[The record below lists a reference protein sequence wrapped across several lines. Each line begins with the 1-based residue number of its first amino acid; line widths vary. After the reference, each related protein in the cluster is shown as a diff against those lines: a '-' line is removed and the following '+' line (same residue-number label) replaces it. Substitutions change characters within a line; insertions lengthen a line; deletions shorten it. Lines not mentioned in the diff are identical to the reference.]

1 MDRFVL
7 RLASLALVFLGSTVA
22 YAQSTSPPRYYSIT
36 DLGPGDAY
44 RVRNL
49 GLGVTAGALDLA
61 LCPAPASRAGFFFDS
76 QTAVRRR
83 FCPVGSDVVSEVFDF
98 EQLGADSAVGLT
110 RDAAGNDRP
119 TLWAEQSDGSFAPQL
134 FRLPTGSSSGVAW
147 ATDAGGQVV
156 GEVTVSGE
164 RRSAYWLIPTLAPTV
179 MPVSGTSAAFA
190 IAGSTFDP
198 VTAGQH
204 QGRFA
209 LWYPKRSQNAVT
221 YPLGTEPSV
230 AYRLFNSSGV
240 LTTVGQVGSP
250 GNARGFR
257 WRSDTGLT
265 ELPVAGGDSAA
276 RDIHLGSGRIVGYA
290 GEGGGTRAIL
300 WEGIQA
306 WDLNDLMLPTCRDG
320 HPDNCTPWHLDA
332 AHSIGDEGAI
342 VGTGIYNGERH
353 AFLAKPV
360 EMLTWQDGLCAAP
373 VQPLCAP
380 EPAKTSN
387 ELIIEH
393 FRIKRSTS
401 LSESAVE
408 AYAAAAQA
416 HQASDGITVPNA
428 AASFSAYAIF
438 EYGSVVAHLPP
449 GQTKLDVLFHFQVQ
463 GAASTS
469 NTETNGTAEASIA
482 LRPSRGI
489 GTYSSANGKIQVT
502 NGAASRFGFFSGLET
517 GSEGST
523 VLQAQLNPFSANGLE
538 VRIEGSVGASALAS
552 GILTYGEGSASVVF
566 CAEDPRSI
574 TLADGTPLAD
584 LGIKYT
590 LWPTVHVDPE
600 QKDDFPCRN
609 PLEGL
614 STEGATCPTGTA
626 ASILRVEAPPALQAG
641 QTVEILAIVSP
652 GGGAIT
658 ATVPSHNA
666 TVERAG
672 PCTTYPDGNARCPVR
687 VRTDAALPLESM
699 VAIRLSYTHP
709 QGCQADRN
717 LTLPVSRLEIVD
729 PIVGDA
735 PRLIDRATSPG
746 AQPAQFIRRDP
757 ALLAKMGERVRGL
770 AADGVTPVILRF
782 RAPGPGSVTFTLA
795 DDRGSRDPARVGR
808 LADLLGQPATTA
820 NPVTVAARQVG
831 DAWWAFAVLTAP
843 TDFVRAGVAGDADLG
858 QAKPRRL
865 DLTAVFAPSGGGSSL
880 TVTRKVDLVRPPV
893 VLVHGVWS
901 EGASWKW
908 PLVRDDRFF
917 VYLHDYKPHAGKS
930 FLENQSQVWWGVN
943 NAFQALRKKGI
954 AVTQADVIGHSMGGI
969 LARIYAGGRIYAQ
982 LQGSPADVGRA
993 HEFREPSNFYAG
1005 TIHKLVTLDS
1015 PQLGSPIAN
1024 YVVARPAL
1032 RGAFILLSEPRAGGR
1047 AMEDLRRG
1055 GSAVQALPPVA
1066 LPVHA
1071 IVGQGGHQWV
1081 QNQPPLFTH
1090 WTGVLIQMMALSGAA
1105 NFMDNLFLPEP
1116 DYDVI
1121 VGVCSQRAGLPA
1133 GVAAG
1138 PVTSDPFQA
1147 MHTSNT
1153 SSADYNGAAIT
1164 LLNKPVSDPAFAAG
1178 LLPPSSSP
1186 LSLCTPQTLGLAEAP
1201 EAEPKVLLAEKTEPE
1216 IVAGGLVITA
1226 PSPEATV
1233 TAGSTLPVTVT
1244 GAAGFTPVRIFLR
1257 YGHGFTAVEAASF
1270 DDLVDVPIDAAG
1282 RIELVAAAEDAQ
1294 GRIASASV
1302 PLRAEVPAA
1311 LTGLTM
1317 SSQPLLLS
1325 ATTPSAP
1332 ATVTGAFNDG
1342 VERDVSAAAAGTTY
1356 WSDDPTIA
1364 TVDADGN
1371 VTAVKAGSTIVH
1383 AANGAAATIV
1393 EVRVSST
1400 PGDADGDG
1408 AVGLNDFLELRAC
1421 WTGPG
1426 SDPAFQSPPNACRDT
1441 FDADQ
1446 DGDVDRA
1453 DYDAFLLRYTGPAND
1468 CNANSQPDLTDI
1480 VDGVSVDADGNG
1492 VPDEC
1497 AGS

>member
-1 MDRFVL
+1 MHRFVF
-7 RLASLALVFLGSTVA
+7 RLASLALTFLGSTAA
-22 YAQSTSPPRYYSIT
+22 YAQSTSPPRYYSVS

-44 RVRNL
+44 RVRNI
-49 GLGVTAGALDLA
+49 GLGVTAGALEEPI
-61 LCPAPASRAGFFFDS
+61 CPGSVPRAGFLFES
-76 QTAVRRR
+76 RTGVRRA
-83 FCPVGSDVVSEVFDF
+83 FCPVGSDVLSEVFDF
-98 EQLGADSAVGLT
+98 KGDVTALGLT

-119 TLWAEQSDGSFAPQL
+119 ALWTKQSDGSILPQL

-147 ATDAGGQVV
+147 GIDAVGQVA

-164 RRSAYWLIPTLAPTV
+164 RRAAYWLLPSFPPTV

-190 IAGSTFDP
+190 VNGSTLDP

-209 LWYPKRSQNAVT
+209 LWYPKRSTNAVV

-230 AYRLFNSSGV
+230 AYRLFSSSGV

-250 GNARGFR
+250 GNARAFR

-265 ELPVAGGDSAA
+265 ELPAAGGDSAA
-276 RDIHLGSGRIVGYA
+276 RDLHMASGRIVGYA
-290 GEGGGTRAIL
+290 GGGGETRAVL

-306 WDLNDLMLPTCRDG
+306 WDLNEMMLPTCRDG
-320 HPDNCTPWHLDA
+320 HPDNCKPWHLDA
-332 AHSIGDEGAI
+332 AHSIGDEGVI
-342 VGTGIYNGERH
+342 VGSGTYGGVRH

-360 EMLTWQDGLCAAP
+360 EMLTWQDGLCAASF
-373 VQPLCAP
+373 QPLCVP

-387 ELIIEH
+387 ELIIDH
-393 FRIKRSTS
+393 FKIKRSTS

-408 AYAAAAQA
+408 AYAASAQA
-416 HQASDGITVPNA
+416 HQQDDGISVP
-428 AASFSAYAIF
+428 SAGAKFTSYVIF
-438 EYGSVVAHLPP
+438 DYGSVVANLLP
-449 GQTKLDVLFHFQVQ
+449 GQTQLDVRFHFQVQ
-463 GAASTS
+463 GNAFTVNSQ
-469 NTETNGTAEASIA
+469 TNGAANASIA
-482 LRPSRGI
+482 LRPARNI
-489 GTYSSANGKIQVT
+489 GEYSSANGSIQVV
-502 NGAASRFGFFSGLET
+502 NGAANRYGFFSGVET
-517 GSEGST
+517 GSENST
-523 VLQAQLNPFSANGLE
+523 VLPLQIQPFTGSGLE

-552 GILTYGEGSASVVF
+552 GSPTYGEGSASVVF

-590 LWPTVHVDPE
+590 LWPTVRVDPE

-614 STEGATCPTGTA
+614 PAEGTVCPSGGP

-641 QTVEILAIVSP
+641 QTIELLVMASP
-652 GGGAIT
+652 AGGSLT
-658 ATVPSHNA
+658 ATVPSRNA
-666 TVERAG
+666 TIERAG

-687 VRTDAALPLESM
+687 VRADATLPLES
-699 VAIRLSYTHP
+699 VVVVRVRYDHP
-709 QGCQADRN
+709 QGCRAERN
-717 LTLPVSRLEIVD
+717 VTLPVSRLEIVD
-729 PIVGDA
+729 PIAGDA
-735 PRLIDRATSPG
+735 PRLIDSSVSFG

-757 ALLAKMGERVRGL
+757 ALLATMGERVRGL

-782 RAPGPGSVTFTLA
+782 RAPGAGSVTFTLA
-795 DDRGSRDPARVGR
+795 DDRGSRDPARAGR

-831 DAWWAFAVLTAP
+831 NAWWAFAVLTAP
-843 TDFVRAGVAGDADLG
+843 MDFVRPSVFGDSDLG
-858 QAKPRRL
+858 QDRPRRL
-865 DLTAVFAPSGGGSSL
+865 DVTAVFAPSGGGSSL

-893 VLVHGVWS
+893 VLVHGLWS

-908 PLVRDDRFF
+908 PLVKDGRFF
-917 VYLHDYKPHAGKS
+917 VYPHDYKPYAGES
-930 FLENQSQVWWGVN
+930 FLANQSQVWWGVN
-943 NAFQALRKKGI
+943 NAFKALRKKGI
-954 AVTQADVIGHSMGGI
+954 AVTQADVFGHSMGGI

-982 LQGSPADVGRA
+982 LQGTPADVRLA
-993 HEFREPSNFYAG
+993 REYREPVNFYAG
-1005 TIHKLVTLDS
+1005 TIHKLVIVDS

-1032 RGAFILLSEPRAGGR
+1032 RGSILQKESRAGGG
-1047 AMEDLRRG
+1047 ALEDLRRG
-1055 GSAVQALPPVA
+1055 GTAIQSLPPVV

-1071 IVGQGGHQWV
+1071 IVGQGGRQWV
-1081 QNQPPLFTH
+1081 QSQPLLT
-1090 WTGVLIQMMALSGAA
+1090 TSALALLIQLVLQGKPED
-1105 NFMDNLFLPEP
+1105 FLDDLFSPEP

-1121 VGVCSQRAGLPA
+1121 VGVCSQRAGLPS
-1133 GVAAG
+1133 GVTAG
-1138 PVTSDPFQA
+1138 PVTSDPLQA

-1164 LLNKPVSDPAFAAG
+1164 LLNKQVSDPAFAAG
-1178 LLPPSSSP
+1178 LPLPSSSP
-1186 LSLCTPQTLGLAEAP
+1186 FALCTPQTMGLAEAP
-1201 EAEPKVLLAEKTEPE
+1201 AAAEPDLKLAEKTEPE
-1216 IVAGGLVITA
+1216 IVAGGLVVTS
-1226 PSPEATV
+1226 PSPETLV

-1244 GAAGFTPVRIFLR
+1244 GAAGFTPTRIFLS
-1257 YGHGFTAVEAASF
+1257 YGHGFAAVEAAGF
-1270 DDLVDVPIDAAG
+1270 NDLVDVPIDAAG
-1282 RIELVAAAEDAQ
+1282 RIELVAVAEDAQ

-1302 PLRAEVPAA
+1302 PLRVAVPAA

-1317 SSQPLLLS
+1317 SFQPLLLS
-1325 ATTPSAP
+1325 ASTPSAL
-1332 ATVTGAFNDG
+1332 ATVTGSFDDG
-1342 VERDVSAAAAGTTY
+1342 VDRDVSAAAAGTTY

-1364 TVDADGN
+1364 TVDADGT

-1383 AANGAAATIV
+1383 AANGAASTIV

-1408 AVGLNDFLELRAC
+1408 EVGLNDFLELRAC

-1426 SDPAFQSPPNACRDT
+1426 SDPGFQPPPNACRDT
-1441 FDADQ
+1441 FDADA
-1446 DGDVDRA
+1446 DGDLDRA

-1480 VDGVSVDADGNG
+1480 VEGVSADADGNG